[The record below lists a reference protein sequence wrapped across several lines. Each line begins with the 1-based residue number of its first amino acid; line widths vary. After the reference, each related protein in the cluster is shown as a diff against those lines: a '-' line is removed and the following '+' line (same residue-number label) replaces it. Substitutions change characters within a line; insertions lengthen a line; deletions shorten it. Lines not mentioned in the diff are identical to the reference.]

1 MKRERRSRYR
11 GKDSLAVSAVIC
23 SRAGGCAPS
32 GMPVGIRIC
41 HARSG
46 WVGRSCLPAMMRARG
61 VLHARMSW
69 SARGKVS
76 GLSDDAWLCVRMGSR
91 PGRIRRIGKKRP
103 PYRDAEKNGK
113 SYRIQVW
120 VDRAVSGRPSSGGTE
135 ENGMRRYLPDI
146 KPGLSACNLS
156 VKSRKRH
163 RHPPAVPRSNRS

>member
-1 MKRERRSRYR
+1 MTRVFVAGRIPAGEERAEVSFAPRYR

-69 SARGKVS
+69 GARGKVS
-76 GLSDDAWLCVRMGSR
+76 GLSDDAGLCVRMGSR

-103 PYRDAEKNGK
+103 PYRDAEKKREKLQDSGLGRSCGK
-113 SYRIQVW
+113 R
-120 VDRAVSGRPSSGGTE
+120 SSVLRRDGGK
-135 ENGMRRYLPDI
+135 RYAKIPF
-146 KPGLSACNLS
+146 
-156 VKSRKRH
+156 RY
-163 RHPPAVPRSNRS
+163 